1 MDESSRHISLERIEH
16 AASVIDPVFRDTP
29 QVSFDPLSQTLGAE
43 LVLKVETLNPVRCFK
58 GRGGDYGVRCLP
70 DTTPIVVASA
80 GNFGQGVARAA
91 RQRGIAIT
99 VFAAQS
105 ANPLKIARMQDLG
118 AEVVLS
124 GEDFDAAKAAARQ
137 FADQHDLCFVE
148 DGREP
153 AISEGAGSMAVEL
166 LRWPRPFD
174 AILVAL
180 GNGAMIN
187 GIGTWV
193 KAHAPQTQIIGVCA
207 EGAPAME
214 RSWRKGR
221 FETTP
226 TVDTISDGIG
236 VRIPVPQA
244 LEDMRGIVDDIVLVD
259 DPTTL
264 KAMSLLL
271 HHTGLL
277 IEPSGAVGV
286 AALMTYRERF
296 AGQLVATPLCGANV
310 TREQFRQWF
319 LDEI

>member
-1 MDESSRHISLERIEH
+1 MDDISRDISLERIEH

-29 QVSFDPLSQTLGAE
+29 QVSFEPLSQELGAE
-43 LVLKVETLNPVRCFK
+43 IVLKVETLNPVRCFK

-70 DTTPIVVASA
+70 DKTPIVVASA

-99 VFAAQS
+99 VFAARN
-105 ANPLKIARMQDLG
+105 ANPLKIVRMQDLG
-118 AEVVLS
+118 AEVMLS

-137 FADQHDLCFVE
+137 YADDHDLRFVE
-148 DGREP
+148 DGRDRS
-153 AISEGAGSMAVEL
+153 ISEGAGSMAVEL
-166 LRWPRPFD
+166 LRWPQPFD

-193 KAHAPQTQIIGVCA
+193 KAHAPETQIIGVCA

-214 RSWRKGR
+214 RSWHKGQ
-221 FETTP
+221 FVTTQ

-244 LEDMRGIVDDIVLVD
+244 LEDMRGIVDDVVLVD
-259 DPTTL
+259 DTTTI
-264 KAMSLLL
+264 KAMGLLL

-296 AGQLVATPLCGANV
+296 ADQLLATPLCGANV
-310 TREQFRQWF
+310 TREQFRRWF
-319 LDEI
+319 LDGA